1 MAMDK
6 RIIFIGA
13 DAAGYHLKEEVKAY
27 VTKKGYEVFDM
38 GTHSDESCHY
48 PVFANS
54 VCKAVQN
61 CPNTSFGILIC
72 GTGIGMSMCANKY
85 KGIRAGLCGD
95 TYSAEMTRKHNDAN
109 VLCMG
114 ARVIKPRL
122 AKAIVDEFLKH
133 EFEGGRHQTR
143 IDMMADLAEKENENK

>member
-1 MAMDK
+1 MEK
-6 RIIFIGA
+6 RIIFMGA
-13 DAAGYHLKEEVKAY
+13 DAAGFRLKEEIKAHLS
-27 VTKKGYEVFDM
+27 KKGYEVFDM
-38 GTHSDESCHY
+38 GTNSDESCHY
-48 PVFANS
+48 PVFADH
-54 VCKAVQN
+54 VCRAVQN

-114 ARVIKPRL
+114 ARVIKPKL
-122 AKAIVDEFLKH
+122 ARAIVDEFLKH
-133 EFEGGRHQTR
+133 EFEGGRHQIR
-143 IDMMADLAEKENENK
+143 LDMMADYEAQNSEIK